1 MLLSNSSLITPVQP
15 VAMQLLAL
23 IVIGALSSPS
33 VELRVLAASPLS
45 AIVRVGELGLSLD
58 SLLEGLSRL
67 ILEALL
73 EEVVRGGNV
82 VP

>member
-15 VAMQLLAL
+15 MAVQLLAL
-23 IVIGALSSPS
+23 IITGALSGPS
-33 VELRVLAASPLS
+33 VELRVLAASPLG
-45 AIVRVGELGLSLD
+45 AIVRVGELGSSLD

-67 ILEALL
+67 ILKALL
-73 EEVVRGGNV
+73 EEAVRGGNV